1 MSDVFS
7 KLWTALR
14 GGAREIG
21 DAVVDANGVR
31 IFEQEI
37 KDARDNI
44 SAAKRNLTE
53 VMAKRMQAE
62 RRVKELGS
70 SITENESYTE
80 QALAKNDEALALDVA
95 TKIAKLE
102 TEKQEQ
108 EAIVNRLEH
117 QVSQLKAHI
126 KNAEK
131 LISDHEREL
140 SIVRTT
146 ESVQKAT
153 EQVVDNIASNNSSLN
168 SARESLERIKKNQQ
182 NRQDQLEAGEVLEKE
197 FSGNDLDTKLEAAG
211 IKGDKVDAAAVLARI
226 KAKSKAAEG

>member
-37 KDARDNI
+37 KDAKDNI
-44 SAAKRNLTE
+44 ATAKRNLTE

-62 RRVKELGS
+62 RKVKELGDA
-70 SITENESYTE
+70 ITENEGYTE

-108 EAIVNRLEH
+108 TAIVNRLEN
-117 QVSQLKAHI
+117 QVAQLKAHI

-182 NRQDQLEAGEVLEKE
+182 TRQDQLEAGEVLEKE

-211 IKGDKVDAAAVLARI
+211 IKGDKVDATAVLARI
-226 KAKSKAAEG
+226 KAKSKAV